1 VRLARSFLLHVPP
14 PGPADDEDKDETV
27 LSAREPRQ
35 GRSAAVALPKKS
47 SMGEVSEMLS
57 SEQELEHPDE
67 RQVGLDTDRSFVLY
81 PVGKAGVRV

>member
-1 VRLARSFLLHVPP
+1 M
-14 PGPADDEDKDETV
+14 D
-27 LSAREPRQ
+27 
-35 GRSAAVALPKKS
+35 
-47 SMGEVSEMLS
+47 EVSETSS